1 MKVKILLKS
10 TFLMLVAASFMACSD
25 SDKDVDNQLYYSNSN
40 SYAPSHLS
48 EVLFKSTAKTDSRIL
63 KVSMPKPEN
72 RDINIEYVVDESL
85 VGQFNKA
92 YYEDAIILT
101 KEHYDIPEAKDII
114 VASTV
119 ESIGKTINFKLLGEL
134 DTEKVYVLPVCI
146 QSQDLGILDSSRVQ
160 YFVFKGAAL
169 INVVPSMVKNYF
181 YSQNAFPKGEVLEN
195 LQNAIT
201 MECLVN
207 ANSFL
212 NEGKSFISTV
222 MGIEGHFLLRF
233 GDAGFPQGQLQVA
246 TSAGN
251 APDANDAFQIP
262 TKQWVHLAVT
272 YSKPGNAIKV
282 YINGDLQSSTI
293 KNIASINLNRT
304 GIDGFQIGRSYEDSR
319 YFDGLMSEIRIWNI
333 ERTQDEIKNNFYGVD
348 PETSGLVAYWKGDE
362 GEGTLLHDYA
372 NGNNLQSPAKDGVT
386 WVKVSLPK

>member
-1 MKVKILLKS
+1 MKIKILLKS
-10 TFLMLVAASFMACSD
+10 VLVMLLTVSFVACSD
-25 SDKDVDNQLYYSNSN
+25 SDKDIDNQLYYSNSN
-40 SYAPSHLS
+40 SYALSHLS

-85 VGQFNKA
+85 LDHFNKA
-92 YYEDAIILT
+92 YYENAIILP
-101 KEHYDIPEAKDII
+101 KNNYDIPDSKDII
-114 VASTV
+114 VATTV
-119 ESIGKTINFKLLGEL
+119 ESIGKTINFKSLGEL
-134 DTEKVYVLPVCI
+134 DGEKVYVLPVCI

-181 YSQNAFPKGEVLEN
+181 YSQNAFPNGEVLED
-195 LQNAIT
+195 LENAIT
-201 MECLVN
+201 LECLVN

-251 APDANDAFQIP
+251 VPEANESFQIP
-262 TKQWVHLAVT
+262 TKQWVHLAVA

-282 YINGDLQSSTI
+282 YINGELQSSTV
-293 KNIASINLNRT
+293 KNIPSINLNRT

-319 YFDGLMSEIRIWNI
+319 YFDGLMSEMRIWNV
-333 ERTQDEIKNNFYGVD
+333 ERTQDEIKDNFYGVD
-348 PETSGLVAYWKGDE
+348 PETPGLVAYWKGDE
-362 GEGTLLHDYA
+362 GEGTVLKDYA
-372 NGNNLQSPAKDGVT
+372 NGNNLQSPVKDGVT